1 MRLTLLRPVTFSCF
15 GLVLILS
22 ASFSSGVSATVYEWR
37 SPNGSRHFSNDVATV
52 PEDKRDAA
60 RTFTSRFAGKKIGAS
75 PFPVPANHTQ
85 DSATLQTGI
94 ADIARIAAYERGL
107 ERGLQTAERQVRMAA
122 ELARTVLAAVPRRPP
137 TQIIIRQSVPQVRHV
152 YSHDPVPFYGFIGP
166 YSPYHSSYFR
176 HRSHQYRS
184 YSYGFRRGRF
194 ISHSHLSPSRH
205 RRHRGHRRIFFPRGH
220 HSRRGFLFGH
230 GLVVR

>member
-1 MRLTLLRPVTFSCF
+1 MRLTLLRPVTFGCF

-60 RTFTSRFAGKKIGAS
+60 RTFISRFAGKQTEAS
-75 PFPVPANHTQ
+75 PSPLPANRAQ
-85 DSATLQTGI
+85 DSAALQ

-122 ELARTVLAAVPRRPP
+122 ELARTILAAVPRRPP
-137 TQIIIRQSVPQVRHV
+137 IQIIIRQSAPQVRHV
-152 YSHDPVPFYGFIGP
+152 YSHDPAPFYCFISP
-166 YSPYHSSYFR
+166 YGPYHSSHFP
-176 HRSHQYRS
+176 YRS
-184 YSYGFRRGRF
+184 YSYGFRQGRF
-194 ISHSHLSPSRH
+194 ISYSHLSPSRR
-205 RRHRGHRRIFFPRGH
+205 RRHRGIFFPRGH
-220 HSRRGFLFGH
+220 QSRDGFLFGH
-230 GLVVR
+230 GFVVR

>member
-1 MRLTLLRPVTFSCF
+1 MRLTLLRPATFGCF

-22 ASFSSGVSATVYEWR
+22 AFFSSGVSATVYEWR

-52 PEDKRDAA
+52 PEDKRNAA
-60 RTFTSRFAGKKIGAS
+60 RTFTSRFAGKRPPVAAS
-75 PFPVPANHTQ
+75 PLPADRTQ
-85 DSATLQTGI
+85 DSAARQTGI

-122 ELARTVLAAVPRRPP
+122 ELARTVLAAAPRRPP
-137 TQIIIRQSVPQVRHV
+137 IQIIIRQSAPQVRHV
-152 YSHDPVPFYGFIGP
+152 YSHDPAPFYGFI
-166 YSPYHSSYFR
+166 SPYGPSHSSHFP
-176 HRSHQYRS
+176 YRS

-205 RRHRGHRRIFFPRGH
+205 RRHRGIFFPRGH
-220 HSRRGFLFGH
+220 QSKDGFLFGH
-230 GLVVR
+230 GFVVR